1 MWKHLLQAVA
11 VVAVGI
17 VLCGFGS
24 RLAPPEASYI
34 LAVLYAIL
42 YLSGVLWFAIA
53 RLRSTLLKT
62 QDEMDLSDEI
72 DLSDDMESSD
82 EEHLE

>member
-53 RLRSTLLKT
+53 RLRSSLLKT
-62 QDEMDLSDEI
+62 QDEI
-72 DLSDDMESSD
+72 DLSDDMEPSD
-82 EEHLE
+82 EEHPE

>member
-17 VLCGFGS
+17 ALCGFGS
-24 RLAPPEASYI
+24 RLAPPDASYI
-34 LAVLYAIL
+34 MAVLYAIL

-53 RLRSTLLKT
+53 RLRSSLLKHRT
-62 QDEMDLSDEI
+62 KWTYRMIWNRRTRSIQNK
-72 DLSDDMESSD
+72 
-82 EEHLE
+82 

>member
-11 VVAVGI
+11 VVVVGI
-17 VLCGFGS
+17 VLCGIGS
-24 RLAPPEASYI
+24 RLAPSDASYI
-34 LAVLYAIL
+34 MAVLYAIL

-53 RLRSTLLKT
+53 RLRSSLLKT

-72 DLSDDMESSD
+72 DLSDHMEPSD
-82 EEHLE
+82 EEHPE